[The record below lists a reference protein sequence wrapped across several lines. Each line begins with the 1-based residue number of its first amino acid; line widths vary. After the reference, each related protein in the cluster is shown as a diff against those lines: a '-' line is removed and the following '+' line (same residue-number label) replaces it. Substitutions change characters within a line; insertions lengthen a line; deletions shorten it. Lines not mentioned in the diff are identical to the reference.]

1 MFIMNKFL
9 KAIWILLFAGV
20 LAGFMGFIAI
30 YNGWIGYMPPI
41 DEMENPVNR
50 YATQIY
56 SADEKLMGTWSLSR
70 DNRVFVSYDELP
82 SSLIDALVATEDVRF
97 YEHSGIDL
105 RALSRAIVKR
115 GLMGNANAGGGSTIT
130 QQLAKQLYSEHASS
144 TLERIIQKPVE
155 WVIAVK
161 LERFYT
167 KEELLTMYLNYFDFL
182 NNAVGIKT
190 AAKVYFNK
198 TPKELTVIESATLV
212 GMCKNPSYYNPVR
225 FAERSKARRNTVLSQ
240 MEKAGY
246 LSKAD
251 CAEYQTQDLTLNF
264 HRVDHKDG
272 IAPYLREYL
281 RKIMMAEKPNRSDY
295 ASWQGVTYYEDS
307 IAWVKDPLYGWC
319 NKNKKKTGETY
330 NIYTDGLKIY
340 TSIDSRMQR
349 YAEEACFEHVAK
361 VLQPAFFKEKKGRST
376 APFTNQLTNE
386 EVDKIMNRNI
396 RQTDRW
402 RNMKAAGYSEESILK
417 SFSEK
422 QKMSIFTYKG
432 EVDTLMTPIDSI
444 RYYKHFLRTG
454 FMSMDPKT
462 GHVKAYVGGLDFPH
476 FTYDMAG
483 VGRRQVGS
491 TIKPFL
497 YSLAMES
504 GFTPCDQV
512 LNVQRTYGNWTP
524 RNSGSSR
531 IGQLVTLQWG
541 LQQSNN
547 WISAY
552 LMDHLTP
559 PALVDMLH
567 RYGVRNNEIEPY
579 MPLCL
584 GTCDI
589 KVSEMV
595 SAYTAFANHG
605 IRVAPMYVTRIEDNE
620 GNVIAEFQP
629 QMEEVISEDSAFKMI
644 YIMRSVIDG
653 GTGSRVRNRYH
664 LTCDMGGKTGTTNS
678 NSDCWFMGYT
688 PSLVSGVWVGG
699 EERDIHFDTM
709 TLGQGAAAALPV
721 WALYMQ
727 KVFKDKT
734 LGYSEEEKFDIPS
747 TWTPCGGLATEHKDP
762 LEEGGVDS
770 IFQ

>member
-1 MFIMNKFL
+1 MRAILITIWTLLIVGVIALIMCF
-9 KAIWILLFAGV
+9 V
-20 LAGFMGFIAI
+20 AI

-41 DEMENPVNR
+41 DELENPVNK
-50 YATQIY
+50 YATQIFT
-56 SADEKLMGTWSLSR
+56 ADDKLMGTWSLSR
-70 DNRVFVSYDELP
+70 DNRVFVTYDELP

-115 GLMGNANAGGGSTIT
+115 GFLGNASAGGGSTIT
-130 QQLAKQLYSEHASS
+130 QQLAKQLYSSHAGS
-144 TLERIIQKPVE
+144 TMERLIQKPVE
-155 WVIAVK
+155 WVIAIK

-198 TPKELTVIESATLV
+198 LPKELTVIESATLV
-212 GMCKNPSYYNPVR
+212 GMCKNPSLYNPVR
-225 FAERSKARRNTVLSQ
+225 FSERSKGRRNVVLSQ
-240 MEKAGY
+240 MEKAGF
-246 LSKAD
+246 LSKED
-251 CAEYQTQDLTLNF
+251 CQMYQTEELTLDF
-264 HRVDHKDG
+264 HRVDHKEG

-281 RKIMMAEKPNRSDY
+281 RKIMTAKEPKRSDY
-295 ASWQGVTYYEDS
+295 ASWQGVNYYEDS
-307 IAWVKDPLYGWC
+307 IAWKNDPLYGWC
-319 NKNKKKTGETY
+319 NKNRKKNGEPY

-340 TSIDSRMQR
+340 TAIDSRMQQ

-361 VLQPAFFKEKKGRST
+361 VLQPAFFKEKKGRSY
-376 APFTNQLTNE
+376 APFTKQLSQAD
-386 EVDKIMNRNI
+386 VDKILNRSI
-396 RQTDRW
+396 RQSDRW
-402 RNMKAAGYSEESILK
+402 RNMKAAGYDEEAILK
-417 SFSEK
+417 SFNEK
-422 QKMSIFTYKG
+422 QKMSVFTYKG
-432 EVDTLMTPIDSI
+432 EIDTLMTPLDSI
-444 RYYKHFLRTG
+444 RYYKHFLRCG

-462 GHVKAYVGGLDFPH
+462 GFVKAYVGGTDFEH

-491 TIKPFL
+491 TIKPYL

-531 IGQLVTLQWG
+531 IGQMVTLQWG

-567 RYGVRNNEIEPY
+567 RYGIRTNDIEPY

-584 GTCDI
+584 GTVDI

-595 SAYTAFANHG
+595 SAYSAFANHG

-620 GNVIAEFQP
+620 GNVITEFQP
-629 QMEEVISEDSAFKMI
+629 QMDEVISEDSAFKMI
-644 YIMRSVIDG
+644 YMMRSVIDG
-653 GTGSRVRNRYH
+653 GTGSRIRNRHH

-688 PSLVSGVWVGG
+688 PSLVSGVWIGG
-699 EERDIHFDTM
+699 EDRDIHFDGM

-721 WALYMQ
+721 WAIYMT
-727 KVFKDKT
+727 KVYEDKT
-734 LGYSEEEKFDIPS
+734 LGYTQDERFDIPAE
-747 TWTPCGGLATEHKDP
+747 WDPCNGMTMSSEEDP
-762 LEEGGVDS
+762 LEHVDQV
-770 IFQ
+770 FQ

>member
-1 MFIMNKFL
+1 MNKIL
-9 KAIWILLFAGV
+9 RYIWIFLWAGV
-20 LAGFMGFIAI
+20 LFVVVGFVAI
-30 YNGWIGYMPPI
+30 YNGWVGYMPAV
-41 DEMENPVNR
+41 DELENPVNR

-56 SADEKLMGTWSLSR
+56 SDDGQLMGTWSMSK

-97 YEHSGIDL
+97 YDHSGIDL
-105 RALSRAIVKR
+105 RAFSRAIVKR
-115 GLMGNANAGGGSTIT
+115 GLLGNANAGGGSTIT
-130 QQLAKQLYSEHASS
+130 QQLAKQLYSEHAKS
-144 TLERIIQKPVE
+144 TFERMIQKTVE
-155 WVIAVK
+155 WVIAIK

-182 NNAVGIKT
+182 NNAVGIRT
-190 AAKVYFNK
+190 ASQVYFGK
-198 TPKELTVIESATLV
+198 LPKELTVVESAMLV
-212 GMCKNPSYYNPVR
+212 GMCKNPSLYNPLR
-225 FAERSKARRNTVLSQ
+225 FPERSKDRRNTVLGQ
-240 MEKAGY
+240 MRKAGY
-246 LSKAD
+246 LSNED
-251 CAEYQTQDLTLNF
+251 CAEYQDQDIVLNF
-264 HRVDHKDG
+264 HRADHKEG

-281 RKIMMAEKPNRSDY
+281 RKIMMAKKPERKDY
-295 ASWQGVTYYEDS
+295 ASWQGVNYYEDS
-307 IAWVKDPLYGWC
+307 IAWEKDPLYGWC
-319 NKNKKKTGETY
+319 NKNRKKTGETY

-361 VLQPAFFKEKKGRST
+361 VLQPAFFKEKQGRST
-376 APFTNQLTNE
+376 APFTRNLTQA

-396 RQTDRW
+396 RQSDRW
-402 RNMKAAGYSEESILK
+402 RNMVAAGYSEEDILK
-417 SFSEK
+417 SFNTK
-422 QKMSIFTYKG
+422 QKMSVFSYKG
-432 EVDTLMTPIDSI
+432 EIDTLMTPMDSI

-454 FMSMDPKT
+454 FMSMDPKN
-462 GHVKAYVGGLDFPH
+462 GQVKAYVGGLDFSH

-491 TIKPFL
+491 TIKPYL

-531 IGQLVTLQWG
+531 VGELVTLQWG

-559 PALVDMLH
+559 PALVEMLH
-567 RYGVRNNEIEPY
+567 RYGIRTNDIEPY

-620 GNVIAEFQP
+620 GNVVAEFQP

-644 YIMRSVIDG
+644 YMMRTVIDG
-653 GTGSRVRNRYH
+653 GTGSRVRSRYNI
-664 LTCDMGGKTGTTNS
+664 TSDMGGKTGTTNS

-709 TLGQGAAAALPV
+709 TMGQGAAAALPV

-727 KVFKDKT
+727 KVYGDKS
-734 LGYSEEEKFDIPS
+734 LGYSMSERFDIPS
-747 TWTPCGGLATEHKDP
+747 DWTPCATASEFSDP
-762 LEEGGVDS
+762 LEGVDQ

>member
-1 MFIMNKFL
+1 MSKIL
-9 KAIWILLFAGV
+9 KTLWILL
-20 LAGFMGFIAI
+20 LAGMFLLMVGFVSV

-56 SADEKLMGTWSLSR
+56 TADEQLMGTWSLSR
-70 DNRVFVSYDELP
+70 DNRVFVGYEDLP

-105 RALSRAIVKR
+105 RALSRAIIKR

-130 QQLAKQLYSEHASS
+130 QQLAKQLYSDHASS
-144 TLERIIQKPVE
+144 TLARLVQKPVE
-155 WVIAVK
+155 WVIAIK

-167 KEELLTMYLNYFDFL
+167 KEELITMYLNYFDFL

-190 AAKVYFNK
+190 AAQVYFSK
-198 TPKELTVIESATLV
+198 TPKELTVIESALLV

-225 FAERSKARRNTVLSQ
+225 FPERSKARRNTVLSQ
-240 MEKAGY
+240 MQKAGY

-251 CAEYQTQDLTLNF
+251 LAEYEAQDITLHF
-264 HRVDHKDG
+264 HRADHKEG

-281 RKIMMAEKPNRSDY
+281 RKIMMAKKPERKDY
-295 ASWQGVTYYEDS
+295 ASWQGVNYYEDS
-307 IAWVKDPLYGWC
+307 IAWEKDPLYGWC
-319 NKNKKKTGETY
+319 NKNKKKTGENY

-361 VLQPAFFKEKKGRST
+361 VLQPAFFKEKKGRAT
-376 APFTNQLTNE
+376 APFTKNLTQA

-396 RQTDRW
+396 RQSDRW
-402 RNMKAAGYSEESILK
+402 RTMAAAGHSEEEILK
-417 SFSEK
+417 SFNEK

-432 EVDTLMTPIDSI
+432 EVDTLMTPMDSI

-462 GHVKAYVGGLDFPH
+462 GHVKAYVGGLDFNH
-476 FTYDMAG
+476 FTYDMAA

-491 TIKPFL
+491 TIKPYL

-531 IGQLVTLQWG
+531 VGSMVTLQWG

-567 RYGVRNNEIEPY
+567 RYGVRTNDIEPY

-605 IRVAPMYVTRIEDNE
+605 IRVAPMYVTRIEDSD
-620 GNVIAEFQP
+620 GNVVAEFQP
-629 QMEEVISEDSAFKMI
+629 QMEEVISEDSAFKMV
-644 YIMRSVIDG
+644 YMMRTVIDG
-653 GTGSRVRNRYH
+653 GTGSRIRNRYN

-709 TLGQGAAAALPV
+709 TMGQGAAAALPV

-727 KVFKDKT
+727 KVFADKH
-734 LGYSEEEKFDIPS
+734 LGYSVDEKFDIPAD
-747 TWTPCGGLATEHKDP
+747 WNPCGGMQAEEKDP
-762 LEEGGVDS
+762 LEEGGVDQ

>member
-1 MFIMNKFL
+1 MSKILRAVWLFL
-9 KAIWILLFAGV
+9 LSFMLMIIV
-20 LAGFMGFIAI
+20 GFVAI
-30 YNGWIGYMPPI
+30 YNGWVGYMPPI
-41 DEMENPVNR
+41 DELENPVNR

-56 SADEKLMGTWSLSR
+56 SDDGQLMGTWSLSR
-70 DNRVFVSYDELP
+70 DNRVFVSYDDLP

-105 RALSRAIVKR
+105 RAFSRAIVKR
-115 GLMGNANAGGGSTIT
+115 GLLGNANAGGGSTIT
-130 QQLAKQLYSEHASS
+130 QQLAKQLYSDHAAS
-144 TLERIIQKPVE
+144 TFERMIQKTVE
-155 WVIAVK
+155 WVIAIK

-182 NNAVGIKT
+182 NNAVGIRT
-190 AAKVYFNK
+190 ASQVYFGK
-198 TPKELTVIESATLV
+198 LPKELTVTESAMLV
-212 GMCKNPSYYNPVR
+212 GMCKNPSLYNPVR
-225 FAERSKARRNTVLSQ
+225 FPERSKDRRNTVLGQ
-240 MEKAGY
+240 MRKAGY
-246 LSKAD
+246 LSKED
-251 CAEYQTQDLTLNF
+251 CAEYQAQDIVLNF
-264 HRVDHKDG
+264 HRADHKEG

-281 RKIMMAEKPNRSDY
+281 RKIMMANKPERKDY
-295 ASWQGVTYYEDS
+295 ASWQGVNYYEDS
-307 IAWVKDPLYGWC
+307 IAWEKDPLYGWC
-319 NKNKKKTGETY
+319 NKNRKKTGEHY

-361 VLQPAFFKEKKGRST
+361 VLQPAFFKEKQGRST
-376 APFTNQLTNE
+376 APFTRNLTQA

-396 RQTDRW
+396 RQSDRW
-402 RNMKAAGYSEESILK
+402 RTMAAAGHSEEEILK
-417 SFSEK
+417 SFNTK
-422 QKMSIFTYKG
+422 QKMSVFTYKG
-432 EVDTLMTPIDSI
+432 EIDTLMTPMDSI

-454 FMSMDPKT
+454 FMSMDPRT
-462 GHVKAYVGGLDFPH
+462 GHVKAYVGGLDFAH

-491 TIKPFL
+491 TIKPYL

-531 IGQLVTLQWG
+531 VGEVVTLQWG

-567 RYGVRNNEIEPY
+567 RYGIRTNDIEPY

-584 GTCDI
+584 GTCDLKI
-589 KVSEMV
+589 SEMV
-595 SAYTAFANHG
+595 SAYSAFANHG
-605 IRVAPMYVTRIEDNE
+605 IRVAPMYVTRIEDND
-620 GNVIAEFQP
+620 GNVLAEFQP
-629 QMEEVISEDSAFKMI
+629 QMDEVISEDSAFKMI
-644 YIMRSVIDG
+644 YMMRSVIDG
-653 GTGSRVRNRYH
+653 GTGSRIRNRYNI
-664 LTCDMGGKTGTTNS
+664 TCDMGGKTGTTNS

-709 TLGQGAAAALPV
+709 TMGQGAAAALPV

-727 KVFKDKT
+727 KVFADKT
-734 LGYSEEEKFDIPS
+734 LGYRTDERFDIPS
-747 TWTPCGGLATEHKDP
+747 DWSPCASTLEYKDP
-762 LEEGGVDS
+762 LEGVDQ